1 LASFAAMPALGIEA
15 MGRVV
20 RRAEIEEVLPQVDV
34 VSEIERGFVAFSRG
48 EVVVPP
54 VGELIFRD
62 PPGDAHIKY
71 GVITGDDVF
80 VIKVATGFYQNPD
93 KGLPANSGLVL
104 VFSARTGLVEAVLL
118 DEGRLTNIRTAAAG
132 AVAAKHLAKRRV
144 TRIGI
149 CGSGVQARLQAA
161 YLTRVTDC
169 RDLVVWARDQ
179 AKARTCADEIAVTGF
194 QTATVSTPS
203 ELASQ
208 CDLIVT
214 ATCAERPYLMAAHIR
229 PGTHITAVGSDT
241 PEKTEVDPKLLALAD
256 VVVADSRAQC
266 LERGEMHHAVAADCI
281 DPTRIV
287 ELGEVIMGTVAGRG
301 SDEAITIVDL
311 TGVAV
316 QDIVIAKAVLARIK
330 SFSP

>member
-1 LASFAAMPALGIEA
+1 MRVLGIEA
-15 MGRVV
+15 MEHVV
-20 RRAEIEEVLPQVDV
+20 RLAEIQQVLPQIDIVR
-34 VSEIERGFVAFSRG
+34 EIEWGFVAFSRG

-80 VIKVATGFYQNPD
+80 VIKVATGFYQNTN

-104 VFSARTGLVEAVLL
+104 VFSAHTGLLEAVLL
-118 DEGRLTNIRTAAAG
+118 DEGHLTNIRTAAAG
-132 AVAAKHLAKRRV
+132 AAAAKHLAKRRV

-149 CGSGVQARLQAA
+149 CGSGVQARLQATFLA
-161 YLTRVTDC
+161 RVTDC
-169 RDLVVWARDQ
+169 RNAAVWARDR
-179 AKARTCADEIAVTGF
+179 AKAQACACDIAAAGF
-194 QTATVSTPS
+194 QTITVPEPS

-214 ATCAERPYLMAAHIR
+214 ATCAEHPYLRAADIR
-229 PGTHITAVGSDT
+229 PGTHITAMGSDT
-241 PEKTEVDPKLLALAD
+241 PQKCELDPELLALAD
-256 VVVADSRAQC
+256 VVVADSRVQC
-266 LERGEMHHAVAADCI
+266 MERGEIHHALAAGRI
-281 DPTRIV
+281 DPARIV
-287 ELGEVIMGTVAGRG
+287 ELGEVIMGRATGR
-301 SDEAITIVDL
+301 SSNEAITVADL

-330 SFSP
+330 SLSR